1 MRIFIS
7 HFLLFCFCCTMFF
20 QICSNNIAIIA
31 MLCSLFVLSLSY
43 FFNQTN
49 VSLLLFALYAV
60 LALFQKEFVIFFPM
74 LTFSITYNK
83 CFVPLPLLAIGI
95 LYQFH
100 ADSPLLFLSLLQNG
114 TAFWIAIL
122 IRKLEGLQQQYFSL
136 RDDTTEHDILLR
148 ERNQTLLKNQNYEIH
163 NATLQERNQT
173 LLKNQN
179 YEIHNATLQERNR
192 IAREIHDNVGHML
205 TRAILLLGAVK
216 TINQDQKI
224 TDSLTLL
231 EDTLTQTMDNIRSS
245 VHNLHDN
252 SIDLQK
258 SLHSL
263 IQNYT
268 FCKVNLKYDI
278 ESELP
283 ANIRYTFLSIVKEA
297 LTNTAKHSNATRID
311 ISLREHPAFY
321 QLITQDNGSSEN
333 VQKWADHTSGIG
345 MINIQERVQNANG
358 MIQITARNGF
368 RIFISIPKKEEKN
381 DTDRDR
387 R

>member
-1 MRIFIS
+1 M
-7 HFLLFCFCCTMFF
+7 
-20 QICSNNIAIIA
+20 
-31 MLCSLFVLSLSY
+31 
-43 FFNQTN
+43 
-49 VSLLLFALYAV
+49 
-60 LALFQKEFVIFFPM
+60 
-74 LTFSITYNK
+74 
-83 CFVPLPLLAIGI
+83 
-95 LYQFH
+95 
-100 ADSPLLFLSLLQNG
+100 
-114 TAFWIAIL
+114 
-122 IRKLEGLQQQYFSL
+122 
-136 RDDTTEHDILLR
+136 
-148 ERNQTLLKNQNYEIH
+148 
-163 NATLQERNQT
+163 
-173 LLKNQN
+173 
-179 YEIHNATLQERNR
+179 QERNR

-333 VQKWADHTSGIG
+333 VQKWSDHTSGIG

>member
-1 MRIFIS
+1 MHIFIS

-163 NATLQERNQT
+163 NATLQERN
-173 LLKNQN
+173 
-179 YEIHNATLQERNR
+179 R

-321 QLITQDNGSSEN
+321 QLITQDNGNSEN
-333 VQKWADHTSGIG
+333 VQKWSDHTSGIG